1 MMKKYF
7 YVYQSNYK
15 KQEISRNRRS
25 LFEPSIWQKA
35 LLVLSFRENKKTLI
49 ARQKRFVGLRAE
61 HCIFLKL
68 QCSALTS
75 LSMLFDYC

>member
-1 MMKKYF
+1 MKKYF

-35 LLVLSFRENKKTLI
+35 LLVLSFRENKKTTKSKFGIDDEAVFFFKKKHYTEKILCV
-49 ARQKRFVGLRAE
+49 KFFFTLN
-61 HCIFLKL
+61 
-68 QCSALTS
+68 
-75 LSMLFDYC
+75 